1 MISLLVLPFL
11 ALLGADHGPKTGVDL
26 PVPLTQPD
34 HCDDAFAP
42 GFLQE
47 RHGRVVWFEGTYD
60 EARTKARAED
70 RVILLNF
77 YTDNSRC
84 RKLDRE
90 AYCDDKVV
98 AALVPVVCL
107 SVDSESEI
115 GKALIT
121 KYPTENYFP
130 ALIFLDADGA
140 LRDRLIGYADS
151 RQMLGEIERILR
163 DEGTLGDLRRK
174 SEAKPDD
181 VLALWDY
188 ARKLEELDDL
198 SNFQLAVERLRALDP
213 EGKSLPL
220 RTLLMREAAK
230 ACSRDNNYAPLREFL
245 ETETFGELLFDGWMR
260 ISQFEQMQAKA
271 ASMGNDASAALAHR
285 LAAHRARFEAWPHCP
300 KPFAPFYGNNIAWD
314 IYLEWPTIP
323 DDLRR
328 EAIQVARQA
337 VASRPEEAELL
348 DTLACLLFND
358 GQVDEAVRLMRKC
371 LQLEPD
377 RDLWVERLEMF
388 EKEEA

>member
-1 MISLLVLPFL
+1 MISLLVLPFI
-11 ALLGADHGPKTGVDL
+11 ALLGADHGPKPGVDL
-26 PVPLTQPD
+26 TVPATHLDP
-34 HCDDAFAP
+34 HDDSFAS
-42 GFLQE
+42 GFHQE
-47 RHGRVVWFEGTYD
+47 RHGRVVWFEGTY
-60 EARTKARAED
+60 EEGLAKARAED
-70 RVILLNF
+70 RVVLLNF
-77 YTDNSRC
+77 YTNNSRS

-98 AALVPVVCL
+98 AALAPVVCL
-107 SVDSESEI
+107 SVDSESEV
-115 GKALIT
+115 GKTLNA

-140 LRDRLIGYADS
+140 LRDRLLGYADS
-151 RQMLGEIERILR
+151 RQMLSEIERILR

-188 ARKLEELDDL
+188 ARKLEELDNL
-198 SNFQLAVERLRALDP
+198 AKFQIAVERLRALDP

-220 RTLLMREAAK
+220 RTLAMREAVK
-230 ACSRDNNYAPLREFL
+230 ACSNENNYAPLRTFL
-245 ETETFGELLFDGWMR
+245 ANESFGELLFDGWMR
-260 ISQFEQMQAKA
+260 ISQFEMMQAKA
-271 ASMGNDASAALAHR
+271 ASMAGETSAALTHR
-285 LAAHRARFEAWPHCP
+285 LASHRARFEAWPHCP
-300 KPFAPFYGNNIAWD
+300 KAFAPFFGNNIAWD
-314 IYLEWPTIP
+314 IYLDWPTMP

-337 VASRPEEAELL
+337 VAARPEEAELL

-371 LQLEPD
+371 LHMEPD

-388 EKEEA
+388 QKEEA